1 MNRLLFF
8 IFCMLLFV
16 DAKGQ
21 SSYSEAIYQGDTAYD
36 NKQYKTAI
44 NKYFAAEAFDPS
56 KKDEVKA
63 RVNRVFDKIEA
74 LRQEAEEL
82 RKRANNATRS
92 AILNEYKAKEALSK
106 AKKFISQH
114 FFYDDKFALE
124 IYNQEG
130 GSDYKFIF
138 IDTNGMKVEQ
148 LGEWIRA
155 TQFNAEDGFARVYAG
170 VYTDFESDFLLDTTG
185 QTYLAAYDL
194 QGILRVKNYNRFLF
208 SADSGF
214 GENAYGIEAFVID
227 RKDFL
232 DVDIKDGTSLIDS
245 ILTISSLKILLI
257 KESDLPDVDHLAS
270 NLDKL
275 PNLEYLTLLNLKVL
289 PPQIG
294 NLGNLKSLNLSS
306 NELSA
311 LPKEIGQL
319 KNLTNLN
326 LPNNQLVF
334 LPNEIGELKNLT
346 TLNLENN
353 KLESLPF
360 EMGKLTNLESLRL
373 GNMAYD
379 YYGHNK
385 LVHLPTSIGQLK
397 NLRTLEL
404 YGNELTDL
412 PREIGDLKNLTT
424 LYLSS
429 NKLTN
434 LPPEIGWLDN
444 LASLYLNN
452 NQLTGLPNEIGK
464 LKNLITL
471 DLSGNKIPKIEI
483 EKIKKLLPNCE
494 LITD

>member
-1 MNRLLFF
+1 
-8 IFCMLLFV
+8 
-16 DAKGQ
+16 
-21 SSYSEAIYQGDTAYD
+21 
-36 NKQYKTAI
+36 
-44 NKYFAAEAFDPS
+44 
-56 KKDEVKA
+56 
-63 RVNRVFDKIEA
+63 VNRVFDKIEA

-106 AKKFISQH
+106 AKMFIAQH
-114 FFYDDKFALE
+114 FFYDGKFALE
-124 IYNQEG
+124 IYNQEW
-130 GSDYKFIF
+130 GSEYKFIF
-138 IDTNGMKVEQ
+138 IDTNGIKVEK

-194 QGILRVKNYNRFLF
+194 HGILRVKNYNKFLF

-306 NELSA
+306 NELSG

-326 LPNNQLVF
+326 LPYNQLVN
-334 LPNEIGELKNLT
+334 LPKEIGELKNLT

-353 KLESLPF
+353 KLESMPF
-360 EMGKLTNLESLRL
+360 EIGKLTNLESLRL
-373 GNMAYD
+373 GNNAYD
-379 YYGHNK
+379 YGPNQ

-397 NLRTLEL
+397 NLRNLEL
-404 YGNELTDL
+404 HGNELTDL
-412 PREIGDLKNLTT
+412 PREIGELKNLTT

-434 LPPEIGWLDN
+434 LPPEIGGLDN
-444 LASLYLNN
+444 LESLYLSNN
-452 NQLTGLPNEIGK
+452 KLTGLPNEIGK

-483 EKIKKLLPNCE
+483 EKVRKLLPNCE
-494 LITD
+494 IITD